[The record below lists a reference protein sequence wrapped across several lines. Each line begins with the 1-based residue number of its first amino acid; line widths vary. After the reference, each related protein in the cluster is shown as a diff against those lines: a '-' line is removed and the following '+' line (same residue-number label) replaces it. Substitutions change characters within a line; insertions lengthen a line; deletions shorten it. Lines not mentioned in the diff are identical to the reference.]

1 MCGHTPLIWKTELS
15 LFSVCLQEFQIS
27 SWGWH
32 RRYFQWFKDASF
44 VRQTRYLSHPLLLEQ
59 GKNTDLIFG
68 RAYYWVYGVHFFK
81 IICIVVLEKTFE
93 SPLDSK
99 KSKPVNPKE
108 NWPWIFIER
117 TDAEAEAPIL
127 GPLCWVNLLE
137 KTLVLGKIEGRRRR
151 GQQRMR
157 WLDGITDSMDMG
169 LGKLQEMMND
179 REVWCAAVHG
189 VTKSWTQLSN
199 WTTIVDIG

>member
-1 MCGHTPLIWKTELS
+1 MVTPPLIWKTELS

-32 RRYFQWFKDASF
+32 RRYFQWFKDSSF

-157 WLDGITDSMDMG
+157 WLDGSLTQWIWVWVSSGNWWWLGRPGVLQSMG
-169 LGKLQEMMND
+169 SQRVG
-179 REVWCAAVHG
+179 H
-189 VTKSWTQLSN
+189 N
-199 WTTIVDIG
+199 WATEQQ